1 MVLRRTIAVLITAQL
16 LIGGVGPAAAA
27 DWIVQ
32 SIAGLALLRDEQ
44 QQQWVA
50 LAPGEVLAE
59 PFTLRTLGRGQVSV
73 GTRNAALSIRS
84 NSTVTVS
91 SQSTI
96 VHVELLQGAVSA
108 LVQRDRKALLSAGPT
123 KVDLAVGSAEIE
135 MTPRG
140 AKVRSREGIVSVR
153 DAATDAPVLLSPG
166 KSAQP
171 EGGDN
176 ARETALGGSGRGRG
190 SGEGNTE
197 AAGEAS
203 SASESRGNS
212 SENSSVSGRGSGSG
226 RP

>member
-1 MVLRRTIAVLITAQL
+1 MVLRATIAVLITAQL

-44 QQQWVA
+44 QQEWVA
-50 LAPGEVLAE
+50 LAPGEVLSE
-59 PFTLRTLGRGQVSV
+59 PFTLRTLGKGQVSV
-73 GTRNAALSIRS
+73 GTRDAALSIRS

-91 SQSTI
+91 SRSTI

-108 LVQRDRKALLSAGPT
+108 LVQRDRKALLSAGAT
-123 KVDLAVGSAEIE
+123 EVDLVVGSAEIE

-140 AKVRSREGIVSVR
+140 ANVQSREGGIVTVR
-153 DAATDAPVLLSPG
+153 DPATDAPVLLSPG

-171 EGGDN
+171 EGVGID
-176 ARETALGGSGRGRG
+176 RDTAPRGSGESGG
-190 SGEGNTE
+190 SGEGNSDS
-197 AAGEAS
+197 AAAAS
-203 SASESRGNS
+203 SASEGRGNS
-212 SENSSVSGRGSGSG
+212 SEAGSGGNGSG